1 MNIKKIIISMTT
13 FLCLFFA
20 VVFLLNF
27 NNGEEGKLDI
37 TKVNDVVKT
46 VEENWNSDFQKAIDK
61 AQNYGFDISIIAN
74 NEEVKGVSREGLST
88 SINEAIKNRD
98 TIADVTVNNELV
110 GKVVFYNNDSYIY
123 KQLKNRN
130 LNVSILCIMV
140 FYIITIGYFI
150 YINKVVV
157 KPFNK
162 LKKFARSVAIGNLD
176 MPLAMDKDNIFGAFT
191 ESFDIMREEL
201 KIARENERKANES
214 KKELVASLSHDI
226 KTPLA
231 SIKAINELM
240 SVQVAN
246 NKQKEKLATIDKK
259 VNQIE
264 LLINN
269 LFHATLEELKELK
282 VESKDEQSCILKEII
297 NDADVEDMNYGRNAA
312 VGLGVYLNN
321 DDYNKLKN
329 QVDQSKK
336 AVNISCDV
344 DNLQNA
350 KEVSSKIGEIL
361 TKELKSPYRS
371 CYYEVSKNIR
381 IMTANVIEMML
392 IAFAVII
399 VLVSLLVS
407 NFRINN
413 SISEEMQ
420 NMGALKAM
428 GYSGKQIILSV
439 ICPYILTGI
448 IAAIIGSS
456 LSFLVLPVFESAL
469 NSQTGLL
476 WEEGFNIK
484 SIILTVVVIFTLVT
498 IIAYSSARKIKHLKP
513 ITALRDGVKT
523 HNFKKNYFH
532 IETTKGN
539 INLIIALKNL
549 IRNLKQ
555 NILLLIVSI
564 VVSLAIIFTGVLFY
578 NICYEP
584 KPFINAINEEIPS
597 VSFNITDSEKKNEIK
612 NSIEKLDSVNKTL
625 YYDSD
630 NVSVKGEKTPTII
643 VEDYSLLEN
652 NLCYEGR
659 NPEHDNEVALGNVLA
674 KDKNL
679 SIGDTVEINFSGN
692 SKKYLITGL
701 IQHVDNNGIVCEFT
715 KEGFSKINN
724 NFSPSNLYV
733 YLNDEDKAEE
743 VVNEVIDRYGDNIGS
758 QVNYVKTREAAMGV
772 FLNIA
777 GLILVIIV
785 VATTLIITLIL
796 YLLIKTSITN
806 RKQEIGILK
815 SIGYTTWQ
823 LIMQTTFSFL
833 PTIIVGSVLGSII
846 GYFKMNSIILM
857 IFKSIGVMRM
867 QLYIPG
873 FVVITSALA
882 IIIVSFIISILIS
895 NGIKKISAYS
905 LIKE

>member
-1 MNIKKIIISMTT
+1 MEKIRILTRNSIKKNKGQYCSLALIIVIASLMFTLGVT
-13 FLCLFFA
+13 SKLGFEKSFDEKWDKYNAAEYFNI
-20 VVFLLNF
+20 VSQSDYSDDLLN
-27 NNGEEGKLDI
+27 K
-37 TKVNDVVKT
+37 
-46 VEENWNSDFQKAIDK
+46 
-61 AQNYGFDISIIAN
+61 
-74 NEEVKGVSREGLST
+74 
-88 SINEAIKNRD
+88 IKNVDGVKYTEKRECIL
-98 TIADVTVNNELV
+98 IAGDIKFGENEMSMPHVFHNMDDIKNLDQV
-110 GKVVFYNNDSYIY
+110 GIVEKATKEYNNP
-123 KQLKNRN
+123 
-130 LNVSILCIMV
+130 
-140 FYIITIGYFI
+140 I
-150 YINKVVV
+150 YISYWMKSGGGYNIGDQ
-157 KPFNK
+157 F
-162 LKKFARSVAIGNLD
+162 KFKTN
-176 MPLAMDKDNIFGAFT
+176 DKDYEFT
-191 ESFDIMREEL
+191 
-201 KIARENERKANES
+201 
-214 KKELVASLSHDI
+214 VAG
-226 KTPLA
+226 
-231 SIKAINELM
+231 
-240 SVQVAN
+240 
-246 NKQKEKLATIDKK
+246 
-259 VNQIE
+259 
-264 LLINN
+264 
-269 LFHATLEELKELK
+269 F
-282 VESKDEQSCILKEII
+282 
-297 NDADVEDMNYGRNAA
+297 VEDMNYGRNAA

-523 HNFKKNYFH
+523 HNFKKNYFP

-549 IRNLKQ
+549 IRYLKQ

-564 VVSLAIIFTGVLFY
+564 VVSLAIIFTEVLFY
-578 NICYEP
+578 NICYVP
-584 KPFINAINEEIPS
+584 KPFLNAINEEIPS

-895 NGIKKISAYS
+895 KGIKKISAYS